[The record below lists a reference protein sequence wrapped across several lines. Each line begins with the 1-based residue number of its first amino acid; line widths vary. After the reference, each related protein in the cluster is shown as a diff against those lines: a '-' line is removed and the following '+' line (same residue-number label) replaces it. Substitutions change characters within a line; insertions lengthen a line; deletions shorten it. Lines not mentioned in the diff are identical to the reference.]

1 MSFNYDD
8 TGPPDDVVRSVAA
21 SMSDTALKP
30 LTDLEI
36 AEREEWRRDYLA
48 RQEQE
53 RIAAEQQCLAQERE
67 REAVAQREAAIAA
80 QEAREKAQRQ
90 RQQEI
95 ERGVQSNTLNRL
107 QLHAVG
113 QERRQ
118 RELDTAFRN
127 QALWQARQQTIAEF
141 ERLVNPPPPPEPT
154 VVVVEADQDDDT
166 FCGVKV
172 TRPNPRRSWW

>member
-90 RQQEI
+90 RAQDISSQVRDRTLGELRLAAAGQQ
-95 ERGVQSNTLNRL
+95 
-107 QLHAVG
+107 
-113 QERRQ
+113 RRQ
-118 RELDTAFRN
+118 NELEATLRHNVRQQYTNSLMAELDRA
-127 QALWQARQQTIAEF
+127 IAEIQPKPQSGF
-141 ERLVNPPPPPEPT
+141 AALYRENQRSGWYY
-154 VVVVEADQDDDT
+154 QDPDE
-166 FCGVKV
+166 
-172 TRPNPRRSWW
+172 

>member
-1 MSFNYDD
+1 MSFDYDD
-8 TGPPDDVVRSVAA
+8 TDTADDVIRSVAA

-36 AEREEWRRDYLA
+36 AERQEWRRDYLA
-48 RQEQE
+48 RH
-53 RIAAEQQCLAQERE
+53 IAAEQQRLAQERE